1 MIAQVS
7 KDLNFMISIR
17 PETPSDYEAIEQ
29 ITIAAFSG
37 KPYSDQ
43 TEHLVIRRLR
53 EAGALSLSLVA
64 EIGGTIVGHIAL
76 SVVEINGEDQQWF
89 GLGPVSVLPKFQKQ
103 GIGSTL
109 IKEGLTRLCGLGA
122 KGCVLEGNPD
132 YYQRFGFKS
141 YPNLIYEGA
150 PAAIYFMALPFY
162 NEVPDGKVEFHRAF
176 YAPVQP

>member
-1 MIAQVS
+1 MIT
-7 KDLNFMISIR
+7 IR

-53 EAGALSLSLVA
+53 EAKALSLSLVSEKNEA
-64 EIGGTIVGHIAL
+64 IVGHIAF
-76 SVVEINGEDQQWF
+76 SVVKINGEDKQWY
-89 GLGPVSVLPKFQKQ
+89 GLGPVSVLPSYQKQ
-103 GIGSTL
+103 GIGSAL
-109 IKEGLTRLCGLGA
+109 IKEGLARIRGLGA

-141 YPNLIYEGA
+141 YPHLIYEGA
-150 PAAIYFMALPFY
+150 PAAIFFMALPFY
-162 NEVPDGKVEFHRAF
+162 NEVPAGKVEFHRAF
-176 YAPVQP
+176 HTPA

>member
-1 MIAQVS
+1 MIT
-7 KDLNFMISIR
+7 IR

-53 EAGALSLSLVA
+53 EAKALSLSLVS
-64 EIGGTIVGHIAL
+64 EIDETIVGHVAF
-76 SVVEINGEDQQWF
+76 SVVKINGEDKQWY
-89 GLGPVSVLPKFQKQ
+89 GLGPVSVLPTFQRR
-103 GIGSTL
+103 GIGSAL
-109 IKEGLTRLCGLGA
+109 IKEGLARIHGLGA

-150 PAAIYFMALPFY
+150 QTAIFFMALPFY
-162 NEVPDGKVEFHRAF
+162 NEVPDGKVEFHQAF
-176 YAPVQP
+176 YRPA

>member
-1 MIAQVS
+1 MIT
-7 KDLNFMISIR
+7 IR
-17 PETPSDYEAIEQ
+17 PETPSDHKAIEQ

-43 TEHLVIRRLR
+43 TEHLIIRRLR

-64 EIGGTIVGHIAL
+64 EMDEKIIGHIAF
-76 SVVEINGEDQQWF
+76 SVVKINGEDQRWF
-89 GLGPVSVLPKFQKQ
+89 GLGPVSVLPKFQEQ

-109 IKEGLTRLCGLGA
+109 IKEGLARLRGLGA
-122 KGCVLEGNPD
+122 KGCVLEGDPD

-162 NEVPDGKVEFHRAF
+162 NEVPDGKVEFHQAF
-176 YAPVQP
+176 YSPAHP

>member
-17 PETPSDYEAIEQ
+17 PETPSDTKVIEQ

-43 TEHLVIRRLR
+43 TEHLIITRLR
-53 EAGALSLSLVA
+53 EAKALALSLVA
-64 EIGGTIVGHIAL
+64 EMNGTIVGHIAF
-76 SVVEINGEDQQWF
+76 SVVKINGEDKQWY
-89 GLGPVSVLPKFQKQ
+89 GLGPVSVLPAYHKQ
-103 GIGSTL
+103 GIGSAL
-109 IKEGLTRLCGLGA
+109 IKEGLARLRDLGA

-132 YYQRFGFKS
+132 YYRRFGFKS
-141 YPNLIYEGA
+141 YSNLIYEGT
-150 PAAIYFMALPFY
+150 PAAIYFMAWPFY
-162 NEVPDGKVEFHRAF
+162 NEVHDGKVEFHRAF

>member
-1 MIAQVS
+1 MIT
-7 KDLNFMISIR
+7 IR
-17 PETPSDYEAIEQ
+17 PETPSDYEPIEQ

-53 EAGALSLSLVA
+53 EAKALSLSLVSEKNEA
-64 EIGGTIVGHIAL
+64 VVGHIAF
-76 SVVEINGEDQQWF
+76 SVVKINGEDKQWY
-89 GLGPVSVLPKFQKQ
+89 GLGPVSVLPSFQKQ
-103 GIGSTL
+103 GIGSAL
-109 IKEGLTRLCGLGA
+109 IKEGLARIRDLGA

-150 PAAIYFMALPFY
+150 LAAIYFMGLPFY
-162 NEVPDGKVEFHRAF
+162 NEVPVGKVEFHQAF
-176 YAPVQP
+176 HTPA

>member
-1 MIAQVS
+1 MIT
-7 KDLNFMISIR
+7 IR

-37 KPYSDQ
+37 KSYSDQ

-53 EAGALSLSLVA
+53 EAKALSLSMVA
-64 EIGGTIVGHIAL
+64 EENEAIVGHIAF
-76 SVVEINGEDQQWF
+76 SVVKISGEDKHWY
-89 GLGPVSVLPKFQKQ
+89 GLGPVSVLPSLQKQ
-103 GIGSTL
+103 GIGSAL
-109 IKEGLTRLCGLGA
+109 IKEGLARMRGLGA
-122 KGCVLEGNPD
+122 KGCVLEGNPG

-150 PAAIYFMALPFY
+150 PAAIFFLAFPFY

-176 YAPVQP
+176 YAPAQP

>member
-1 MIAQVS
+1 MTT
-7 KDLNFMISIR
+7 IR
-17 PETPSDYEAIEQ
+17 PEMPSDYEAIEQ

-53 EAGALSLSLVA
+53 EAKALSLSLVA
-64 EIGGTIVGHIAL
+64 EIGGTIVGHIAF
-76 SVVEINGEDQQWF
+76 SVVKINSKNKRWY
-89 GLGPVSVLPKFQKQ
+89 GLGPVSVLPTFQKQ
-103 GIGSTL
+103 GIGSAL
-109 IKEGLTRLCGLGA
+109 IKEGLARIRSLGA

-150 PAAIYFMALPFY
+150 PAAFYFMALPFY
-162 NEVPDGKVEFHRAF
+162 NEMPDGKVEFHSAF
-176 YAPVQP
+176 YAPA